1 MYEKVKRYIIGKPLE
16 NEAIDGEKFGVLWGV
31 PILASDAI
39 SSVAYAGQEILI
51 VLLPLIGVAAY
62 SKLPL
67 IAFIVIGLLIILT
80 TSYRQTI
87 DQYPNGGGAYV
98 VAGEN
103 IGKVA
108 GICAG
113 AALSVDYIMTVAVSV
128 SSAVEQITSVYQ
140 HLKIYSVI
148 IGLAIILLLT
158 IGNLRGIRESSVLFG
173 IPSYAFVF
181 GIIIMMI
188 MGIVNYNGSN
198 IPAPVVS
205 TDQDILQPF
214 TFLILLKA
222 FSSGC
227 TALSGVEAICNAV
240 PSFKSPSQKNAKL
253 VLLILSSLVLLLFGG
268 TAVLA
273 SFYRP
278 DITHT
283 TMLVQLAEQVFGKS
297 FMYYYVTFTTSL
309 ILIMAANTAYSGFPL
324 LMAIMGK
331 DGYVPRQLNMRGD
344 RLSFSNGILIL
355 SVVASILVVVFKA
368 NVKSLTGLYAI
379 GVFVSFTLS
388 QAGMF
393 FKWKRE
399 KSKGWLSKAIVNGV
413 GAIAT
418 AVAVI
423 IIAITKFPE
432 GAWLVIIIIPFLI
445 YTMQR
450 IKKHYSDV
458 ASQLSLTNYEVE
470 EEDPL
475 NKHYENRVIVPIA
488 SVNKAS
494 VRALRYANSI
504 SNNVVAFCVV
514 VDQESE
520 AKVKEKYALL
530 KTDIPLVIKYSPY
543 RKVVDPLVK
552 YIESEEYSIKKG
564 EIITVILPQ
573 FIVKSKHENFLHNQT
588 GLYVRRE
595 LLKYKHIVVA
605 TMPLQLKKNN

>member
-67 IAFIVIGLLIILT
+67 IAFIVIGLLMILT

-140 HLKIYSVI
+140 HLKIYSVL

-181 GIIIMMI
+181 GIVIMMI
-188 MGIVNYNGSN
+188 VGFFNFHGSSSVQ
-198 IPAPVVS
+198 VVS

-273 SFYRP
+273 SFYHP

-355 SVVASILVVVFKA
+355 SVVASILVIGFRA

-399 KSKGWLSKAIVNGV
+399 KSQGWLPKAIVNGA

-450 IKKHYSDV
+450 IKKHYGDV
-458 ASQLSLTNYEVE
+458 ASQLSLSSYEVE
-470 EEDPL
+470 EEDPI

-494 VRALRYANSI
+494 VRALRYANTI
-504 SNNVVAFCVV
+504 SGNVVAFCVV

>member
-1 MYEKVKRYIIGKPLE
+1 MYKKLKRYIIGRPLE

-51 VLLPLIGVAAY
+51 VLLPLIGFAAY

-67 IAFIVIGLLIILT
+67 IAFIVIGLLMILT

-140 HLKIYSVI
+140 NLKVFSVI
-148 IGLAIILLLT
+148 IGLVIILLLT

-181 GIIIMMI
+181 GIVIMMI
-188 MGIVNYNGSN
+188 VGFFNYHGNSN
-198 IPAPVVS
+198 VQVVS

-283 TMLVQLAEQVFGKS
+283 TMLVQLAEQIFGKS

-355 SVVASILVVVFKA
+355 SVVASILVIGFKA

-399 KSKGWLSKAIVNGV
+399 KSAGWLPKAVVNGV

-450 IKKHYSDV
+450 IKKHYGDV
-458 ASQLSLTNYEVE
+458 ASQLSLSSYEVE
-470 EEDPL
+470 EEDPI

-494 VRALRYANSI
+494 VRALRYANTI
-504 SNNVVAFCVV
+504 SGNVVAFCVV
-514 VDQESE
+514 VDPESE
-520 AKVKEKYALL
+520 AKVKEKFALL

-573 FIVKSKHENFLHNQT
+573 FIVKSAHENFLHNQT

-605 TMPLQLKKNN
+605 TMPLQLKKS

>member
-1 MYEKVKRYIIGKPLE
+1 
-16 NEAIDGEKFGVLWGV
+16 
-31 PILASDAI
+31 
-39 SSVAYAGQEILI
+39 
-51 VLLPLIGVAAY
+51 
-62 SKLPL
+62 
-67 IAFIVIGLLIILT
+67 
-80 TSYRQTI
+80 
-87 DQYPNGGGAYV
+87 
-98 VAGEN
+98 
-103 IGKVA
+103 
-108 GICAG
+108 
-113 AALSVDYIMTVAVSV
+113 
-128 SSAVEQITSVYQ
+128 
-140 HLKIYSVI
+140 
-148 IGLAIILLLT
+148 
-158 IGNLRGIRESSVLFG
+158 
-173 IPSYAFVF
+173 
-181 GIIIMMI
+181 
-188 MGIVNYNGSN
+188 
-198 IPAPVVS
+198 
-205 TDQDILQPF
+205 
-214 TFLILLKA
+214 
-222 FSSGC
+222 
-227 TALSGVEAICNAV
+227 
-240 PSFKSPSQKNAKL
+240 
-253 VLLILSSLVLLLFGG
+253 
-268 TAVLA
+268 
-273 SFYRP
+273 
-278 DITHT
+278 
-283 TMLVQLAEQVFGKS
+283 
-297 FMYYYVTFTTSL
+297 
-309 ILIMAANTAYSGFPL
+309 
-324 LMAIMGK
+324 
-331 DGYVPRQLNMRGD
+331 
-344 RLSFSNGILIL
+344 
-355 SVVASILVVVFKA
+355 
-368 NVKSLTGLYAI
+368 
-379 GVFVSFTLS
+379 
-388 QAGMF
+388 MF

>member
-1 MYEKVKRYIIGKPLE
+1 MYKKLKRYIIGRPLE

-51 VLLPLIGVAAY
+51 VLLPLIGFAAY

-67 IAFIVIGLLIILT
+67 IAFIVIGLLMILT
-80 TSYRQTI
+80 ISYRQTI

-140 HLKIYSVI
+140 NLKLYSVI

-181 GIIIMMI
+181 GIVIMMI
-188 MGIVNYNGSN
+188 VGFFHYHGSSSV
-198 IPAPVVS
+198 PVVS
-205 TDQDILQPF
+205 TDQDIIQPF

-283 TMLVQLAEQVFGKS
+283 TMLVQLAEQIFGKS

-355 SVVASILVVVFKA
+355 SVVASILVIGFKA

-399 KSKGWLSKAIVNGV
+399 KSAGWLPKAIVNDV

-418 AVAVI
+418 AVAVM
-423 IIAITKFPE
+423 IIAVTKFPE

-450 IKKHYSDV
+450 IKKHYGDV
-458 ASQLSLTNYEVE
+458 ASQLSLSSYEVE
-470 EEDPL
+470 EEDPI

-494 VRALRYANSI
+494 VRALRYANTI
-504 SNNVVAFCVV
+504 SDNVVAFCVV
-514 VDQESE
+514 VDPESE

-530 KTDIPLVIKYSPY
+530 KTDIPLVVKYSPY

-573 FIVKSKHENFLHNQT
+573 FIVKSAHENFLHNQT

-605 TMPLQLKKNN
+605 TMPLQLKKS

>member
-1 MYEKVKRYIIGKPLE
+1 MYKKLKRYIIGRPLE

-51 VLLPLIGVAAY
+51 VLLPLIGFAAY

-67 IAFIVIGLLIILT
+67 IAFIVIGLLMILT
-80 TSYRQTI
+80 ISYRQTI

-140 HLKIYSVI
+140 NLKLYSVI

-181 GIIIMMI
+181 GIVIMMI
-188 MGIVNYNGSN
+188 VGFFHYHGSSSV
-198 IPAPVVS
+198 PVVS
-205 TDQDILQPF
+205 TDQDIIQPF

-283 TMLVQLAEQVFGKS
+283 TMLVQLAEQIFGKS

-355 SVVASILVVVFKA
+355 SVVASILVIGFKA

-399 KSKGWLSKAIVNGV
+399 KSAGWLPKAIVNGV

-418 AVAVI
+418 AVAVM
-423 IIAITKFPE
+423 IIAVTKFPE

-450 IKKHYSDV
+450 IKKHYGDV
-458 ASQLSLTNYEVE
+458 ASQLSLSSYEVE
-470 EEDPL
+470 EEDPI

-494 VRALRYANSI
+494 VRALRYANTI
-504 SNNVVAFCVV
+504 SDNVVAFCVV
-514 VDQESE
+514 VDPESE

-530 KTDIPLVIKYSPY
+530 KTDIPLVVKYSPY

-573 FIVKSKHENFLHNQT
+573 FIVKSAHENFLHNQT

-605 TMPLQLKKNN
+605 TMPLQLKKS